1 MTEYLTFIILLI
13 IDYYYRAL
21 DSIEVIT
28 KVGSNGVGTK
38 SRRVALAKRWTQNPT
53 RVLKSE
59 LPPPAHCDAAVCAV
73 EAPPSC
79 MNVEQPTYV
88 SLRSLSLSLP
98 QQRIEQDFMA
108 PLLFTL

>member
-1 MTEYLTFIILLI
+1 MLYYIISFSS
-13 IDYYYRAL
+13 L

-88 SLRSLSLSLP
+88 SLQSLSLSLP